1 MFDQTKIKAQGGNTM
16 PEGKKVKIKKF
27 IIFFNKRR
35 TKVNKHKLNYFE
47 IIAFINNLE
56 KKYPGRKYYPYPSS
70 NKNKKN
76 KETHLLL
83 RLEKKYPE
91 NWSYGS
97 KEVQGG

>member
-27 IIFFNKRR
+27 IILFNKRR

-56 KKYPGRKYYPYPSS
+56 KEISR
-70 NKNKKN
+70 
-76 KETHLLL
+76 
-83 RLEKKYPE
+83 EKILPI
-91 NWSYGS
+91 SVS
-97 KEVQGG
+97 KQK

>member
-1 MFDQTKIKAQGGNTM
+1 MKIHLFNIIYFKVPGCVFSTKC
-16 PEGKKVKIKKF
+16 
-27 IIFFNKRR
+27 
-35 TKVNKHKLNYFE
+35 FE
-47 IIAFINNLE
+47 CTGFINKLE
-56 KKYPGRKYYPYPSS
+56 KKYPGRKYYPYPSP

-76 KETHLLL
+76 KETHLLI